1 MKLNKALKQLDFPE
15 SYISITLGF
24 LVVIVAGILAYNY
37 FTRNKPG
44 QILTTGNKTE
54 TMVEDNQ
61 PEITANL
68 PTTYTVVA
76 NDNLWKIA
84 EKFYKSGYNWVTIAT
99 ANKLSNADNIEVGQK
114 LNIPVAVVIKPE
126 IDKISAATAQ
136 KDTSY
141 VVVKGDNLWK
151 IAVVQYTDGYAW
163 SKIAKANNLVN
174 PNLIHPG
181 NILRLPR

>member
-1 MKLNKALKQLDFPE
+1 MNLNKIRKQLEFPE

-24 LVVIVAGILAYNY
+24 LVVVVAGILAYNY

-44 QILTTGNKTE
+44 QIITTGNKTE
-54 TMVEDNQ
+54 TWVEEKQ
-61 PEITANL
+61 PETVAIL
-68 PTTYTVVA
+68 PTSYTVVT
-76 NDNLWKIA
+76 NDSLWKIA

-114 LNIPVAVVIKPE
+114 LNIPVAQVIKPE
-126 IDKISAATAQ
+126 SEKISATSAQ

-141 VVVKGDNLWK
+141 IVVKGDNLWK
-151 IAVVQYTDGYAW
+151 IAVAQYGDGYAW
-163 SKIAKANNLVN
+163 NKIAQANILVN

-181 NILRLPR
+181 NVLKLPR